1 MTVFEY
7 KVIPAPSKGRKAAGI
22 KGAEARFAHTL
33 EAEINAL
40 AAEGWA
46 YLRSDILPSEERQG
60 LTSSHTVY
68 RSVLVFQRALSPDA
82 PAEDR
87 TQSATAA
94 READTEPDPEPDTE
108 PHPDPDTQ
116 PDTVE
121 IDAATDDMANKD
133 TSPDGRDLP
142 R

>member
-1 MTVFEY
+1 MTAFEY
-7 KVIPAPSKGRKAAGI
+7 KVIPAPTKGRKAPGV

-40 AAEGWA
+40 AADGWA

-68 RSVLVFQRALSPDA
+68 RSVLVFQRAVLPDE
-82 PAEDR
+82 PPQDKS
-87 TQSATAA
+87 QTAA
-94 READTEPDPEPDTE
+94 PDTE
-108 PHPDPDTQ
+108 PQ
-116 PDTVE
+116 PDAVE
-121 IDAATDDMANKD
+121 NDAATDDIRNNV
-133 TSPDGRDLP
+133 TSPEGSDLP

>member
-7 KVIPAPSKGRKAAGI
+7 KVIPAPTKGRKAPGV

-40 AAEGWA
+40 AADGWA

-68 RSVLVFQRALSPDA
+68 RSVLVFQRAVSADEAADATPQITTPDA
-82 PAEDR
+82 KP
-87 TQSATAA
+87 
-94 READTEPDPEPDTE
+94 
-108 PHPDPDTQ
+108 Q
-116 PDTVE
+116 PGTVE
-121 IDAATDDMANKD
+121 NEAAPDDIPQQDAPPESTD
-133 TSPDGRDLP
+133 PP